1 MKNLTLSEKSLNL
14 RVYDI
19 KGSEFN
25 RSTLKERKIKTENED
40 MLRKYTLKDKDF
52 LAIEGHIEIDQE
64 DATELKSILIRDIK
78 FLAKLGVMDY
88 SLLIIKRE
96 GEATHQPGEY

>member
-1 MKNLTLSEKSLNL
+1 MTHKSVNL

-25 RSTLKERKIKTENED
+25 RSTLKEKRIKPDEEHK
-40 MLRKYTLKDKDF
+40 LKKYTLKDKDF
-52 LAIEGHIEIDQE
+52 LILEEKVHIDSIEARQLKGKLTID
-64 DATELKSILIRDIK
+64 IN
-78 FLAKLGVMDY
+78 FLATLGVMDY

-96 GEATHQPGEY
+96 GLPTNQKG